1 MTHREETE
9 AIRGILLGICERW
22 KAEEEPVDLEE
33 TVILG
38 PGGSQREEKAHSP
51 PPSSAE
57 KDREFITET
66 VLLSPKGGVGN
77 SSIPSPG
84 VPPEDQGMV
93 ETVIVSRDRWE
104 GNLPKKAAA
113 KPAGEDIL
121 AETVILGGEREPKPK
136 TNTEKDGSR
145 K

>member
-1 MTHREETE
+1 M
-9 AIRGILLGICERW
+9 
-22 KAEEEPVDLEE
+22 DLEE

-38 PGGSQREEKAHSP
+38 PGGSQREEKTHSP
-51 PPSSAE
+51 PPSSPE

-66 VLLSPKGGVGN
+66 VLLSPKGGVGY
-77 SSIPSPG
+77 SSTPSPG
-84 VPPEDQGMV
+84 IPPEDQGMV